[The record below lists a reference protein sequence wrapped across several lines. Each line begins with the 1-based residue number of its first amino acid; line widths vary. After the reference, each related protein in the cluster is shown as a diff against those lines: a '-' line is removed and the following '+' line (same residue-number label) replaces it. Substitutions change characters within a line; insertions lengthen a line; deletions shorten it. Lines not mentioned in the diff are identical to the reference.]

1 MNKNQR
7 IRLAA
12 KIALMKNA
20 GPLTDVSHLRYQAV
34 FTMGAAGSGKSYVAN
49 NKWLNYLPDP
59 SGSPRK
65 YVDSA
70 AWQQRTQQ
78 NITMFDRAL
87 SNLDFD
93 KAVQDI
99 RSKYGITIVPHQT
112 SSGKIPFRLYDY
124 DAQGK
129 ERLIDPAD
137 WATELPPQVYQQVQG
152 LQDVIFSTPI
162 HEIPSYWRQIN
173 PDLYKEELA
182 GYMATQPG
190 YVHEMSSE
198 MSKSYFEAAILTGD
212 PIVVDGVGSN
222 LRKMKQQV
230 QACKKNGYRV
240 TVVWIYVPLTVN
252 MIRNAVRTRKV
263 KPDIVRNQFG
273 LIRKNFEAL
282 SSIADKTEFINN
294 KFDAMDK
301 KNWQQHCVDIN
312 NFFLKSTG
320 IPTLYQ
326 YMMGTKQKAEVQ
338 GPYKF
343 VKYCGNNPIL
353 NKEKD
358 LKDRKKRREEIVR
371 ERGLRASGS
380 LEERPSSYS
389 VALQFLSNM
398 RFATTNKT
406 AQRAFTKGINAQT
419 QKNGE
424 SAMLYKID
432 RNANNSK
439 FYEMLIEDDGGVYL
453 LKKLWGALGKGK
465 HRTKV
470 DSFETLED
478 AKYAL
483 AVHKNSK
490 IKKGYEDAFSSP
502 PKGQYPIGLDRDAP
516 GFGWG
521 TQDIRKQIQS
531 LKELE
536 TEIEE
541 VHNAL
546 VHSSVDDL
554 LDKMTN
560 MMESLNDIDDDMAG
574 EVRKLL
580 LSPYNKLKKK
590 GEIDIRLTRKYLVT
604 LKNYIKNQLRYHK

>member
-1 MNKNQR
+1 MNRNQR

-70 AWQQRTQQ
+70 AWKQRTQQ

-87 SNLDFD
+87 SNLDFN

-99 RSKYGITIVPHQT
+99 RNKYGITIVPHQT

-162 HEIPSYWRQIN
+162 HEVPSYWRQIN

-294 KFDAMDK
+294 KFDSMDK
-301 KNWQQHCVDIN
+301 KNWEQHCAAIN
-312 NFFLKSTG
+312 AFFLKSTG

-353 NKEKD
+353 DKEKD
-358 LKDRKKRREEIVR
+358 LKDRKKRREQIVKD
-371 ERGLRASGS
+371 RGLRASAPKGSVEYELYDIVDQFKGIRGMDIIYDPDIDEGTVGFEHSGNRIDIVLGSGRIEVFIDDDGATLDLSALDYVKFKNVKQLVTSVKNAIKRAEKRSKRGS
-380 LEERPSSYS
+380 LEERPSSYG

-424 SAMLYKID
+424 SAMLFKID

-439 FYEMLIEDDGGVYL
+439 FYEMLIEDNGGVYL

-470 DSFETLED
+470 DSFDTMED

-483 AVHKNSK
+483 AVHKKSK
-490 IKKGYEDAFSSP
+490 MKKGYEDAFSSP
-502 PKGQYPIGLDRDAP
+502 PNPSA
-516 GFGWG
+516 
-521 TQDIRKQIQS
+521 S
-531 LKELE
+531 
-536 TEIEE
+536 
-541 VHNAL
+541 
-546 VHSSVDDL
+546 
-554 LDKMTN
+554 
-560 MMESLNDIDDDMAG
+560 
-574 EVRKLL
+574 
-580 LSPYNKLKKK
+580 
-590 GEIDIRLTRKYLVT
+590 
-604 LKNYIKNQLRYHK
+604 